1 MRLLQLDPVG
11 LLDID
16 QFRLKFN
23 LSLHEDIGVK
33 KKHSD
38 NLLRYQ
44 RQVREANK
52 KYLRGNQ
59 TWSAATYAFADL
71 GEAQFTKLYT
81 GRQDG
86 IEETEE
92 SRLFFSQNKDYAD
105 NIPPAYDST
114 VLGYVSPVKAQGP
127 CGSCVVFT
135 TLAVI
140 ETCFKKVS
148 GEFVD
153 LSEQHMMDCGYD
165 GIANNGCKGA
175 SMDGYLRWMSKT
187 NPTLALEK
195 DYPYTAKLGTC
206 RTDYPQHDLGSDQ
219 LSCVCKC

>member
-1 MRLLQLDPVG
+1 MRLLQLDPAG

-23 LSLHEDIGVK
+23 LSLHEDSGDK
-33 KKHSD
+33 KKHSE

-52 KYLRGNQ
+52 KYLRGHQ

-81 GRQDG
+81 GLQGD
-86 IEETEE
+86 IEESEE
-92 SRLFFSQNKDYAD
+92 SRLFFSQKKDYGD
-105 NIPPAYDST
+105 DIPPAYDSRA
-114 VLGYVSPVKAQGP
+114 LGYVSPVKTQDA

-165 GIANNGCKGA
+165 GMDNNGCQGA
-175 SMDGYLRWMSKT
+175 ALDGYLRWISKA

-195 DYPYTAKLGTC
+195 DYPYNATLGTC
-206 RTDYPQHDLGSDQ
+206 RTDYPQHDLGSDK
-219 LSCVCKC
+219 LSYVCK